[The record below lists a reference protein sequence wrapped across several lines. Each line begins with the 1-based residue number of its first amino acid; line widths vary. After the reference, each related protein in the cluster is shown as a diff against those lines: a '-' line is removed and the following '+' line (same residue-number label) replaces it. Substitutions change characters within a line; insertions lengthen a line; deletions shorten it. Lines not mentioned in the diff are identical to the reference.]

1 MDELQR
7 ADERPVATR
16 EPNQERDRVVQRLL
30 DMDEGGT
37 LTEFGAG
44 FKTTWSSVKFLWRN
58 KTLWPQVAIPAIINF
73 FMFIAI
79 TGTLLWNADWFM
91 FFDEPSKG
99 AWTYWILIALWWIYK
114 VILYPLLLIVS
125 YFLTLMLAGIVASP
139 FNEVLSERAE
149 HRMMGETISAE
160 EGWRAMVV
168 GGMKGVAQAAATGI
182 PRVILV
188 GLLSL
193 IPGIGPIIGA
203 IVASYFIALEYTDY
217 AFERR
222 KYGFRQKLRTVW
234 KHRKMAMGFGLGM
247 DLLLII
253 PFVNFLAIPIAVV
266 GGTAVAIALDAREGG
281 ESTAQASG
289 ELPPA

>member
-1 MDELQR
+1 MDELQNTS
-7 ADERPVATR
+7 ERPVATR
-16 EPNQERDRVVQRLL
+16 EREPDRVVQRLL
-30 DMDEGGT
+30 EMRDDGA

-44 FKTTWSSVKFLWRN
+44 FKTTLSSVKFLWRN
-58 KTLWPQVAIPAIINF
+58 KTLWPQVAIPAVINI

-79 TGTLLWNADWFM
+79 TALLLFNADWFM

-99 AWTYWILIALWWIYK
+99 SWTYWGLIVLWWIYK

-149 HRMMGETISAE
+149 HRMMGEVVPSE
-160 EGWRAMVV
+160 EGWKALVV
-168 GGMKGVAQAAATGI
+168 GGAKGVAQAAATGI

-193 IPGIGPIIGA
+193 IPGVGPIIGA

-234 KHRKMAMGFGLGM
+234 KHRRMAMGFGLGM

-266 GGTAVAIALDAREGG
+266 GGTAVAIALDEREAGEQESENDGG
-281 ESTAQASG
+281 VT
-289 ELPPA
+289 LD

>member
-1 MDELQR
+1 MNDLQPT
-7 ADERPVATR
+7 DERPVAVQ
-16 EPNQERDRVVQRLL
+16 EPNHERDRVVQRLL
-30 DMDEGGT
+30 EMGEDGA
-37 LTEFGAG
+37 LSEFGAG

-58 KTLWPQVAIPAIINF
+58 KTLWPTVAIPAIINV
-73 FMFIAI
+73 FMFVII
-79 TGTLLWNADWFM
+79 TAALMWNADWFM

-99 AWTYWILIALWWIYK
+99 SWTYFLLIGLWWIYK
-114 VILYPLLLIVS
+114 ILLYPLLLVVS

-149 HRMMGETISAE
+149 HRMMGETVSSE

-168 GGMKGVAQAAATGI
+168 GGLRGILQAAATGI

-193 IPGIGPIIGA
+193 IPGIGPILGA

-222 KYGFRQKLRTVW
+222 RYGFRQKLSTVW

-266 GGTAVAIALDAREGG
+266 GGTAVAIALDARES
-281 ESTAQASG
+281 EREDA
-289 ELPPA
+289 E